1 MKEEMKKSI
10 IKLQVAVETLS
21 RQKVINKDVY
31 DFIYREIK
39 SLSERIDKMRS
50 I

>member
-1 MKEEMKKSI
+1 MKEEMQKSI
-10 IKLQVAVETLS
+10 IKLQAAVETLS

-31 DFIYREIK
+31 DFINREIK
-39 SLSERIDKMRS
+39 FLSERIDKMRS